1 MQGTMK
7 AAVMY
12 APRVMRTEERPRPT
26 PGSDELLIKV
36 HHVGICGSDLH
47 FLKDGRLGNWVVEAP
62 LVLGHES
69 AGEVV
74 GIGCDVTGFAI
85 GDKVAL
91 EPGVPC
97 GSCKF
102 CMTGHYNLCSTMS
115 FMAIPG
121 ERDGA
126 FREYVSHPAKMC
138 FRLPPNVS
146 TLEGALCEPLAV
158 GLYAVEKSA
167 ARLGQSAVIFGSGCI
182 GLVTLL
188 VLRAVGV
195 TDITVVDIAQNRLNK
210 ALELGAR
217 RVIRGDQEN
226 AVMAITAT
234 GGCDLVFDAAGSPIT
249 ARQAS
254 KVVAPNG
261 VVVIVGMAADPE
273 IKIDLGT
280 MAAREARL
288 ETIFRYRNHYP
299 TAIAAVESGVIPLQE
314 IVSHVFPFAD
324 IAEKVLFSMDHADE
338 VIKGV
343 ISFVE

>member
-1 MQGTMK
+1 MEGTMK
-7 AAVMY
+7 AAVMH
-12 APRVMRTEERPRPT
+12 APREMRIEERPRPVAQA
-26 PGSDELLIKV
+26 DELLIKV

-47 FLKDGRLGNWVVEAP
+47 FLKDGRLGNWVVDAP

-74 GIGCDVTGFAI
+74 GIGSAVTGFAI

-97 GSCKF
+97 GSCEF
-102 CMTGHYNLCSTMS
+102 CMAGHYNLCKKMS

-126 FREYVSHPAKMC
+126 FREYVAHPAKMC
-138 FRLPPNVS
+138 FKLPANMS
-146 TLEGALCEPLAV
+146 TLEGALCEPLSV
-158 GLYAVEKSA
+158 GLYAVEKSG

-188 VLRAVGV
+188 VLKAVGIS
-195 TDITVVDIAQNRLNK
+195 DITVVDIAQKRLDK

-217 RVIRGDQEN
+217 RVIRADQED
-226 AVMAITAT
+226 AVAVLMAD
-234 GGCDLVFDAAGSPIT
+234 GGCDLVFDAAGSPVT
-249 ARQAS
+249 ALQAT
-254 KVVAPNG
+254 KVVASNG
-261 VVVIVGMAADPE
+261 VVVMVGMAANPE
-273 IKIDLGT
+273 IKLDMGT

-299 TAIAAVESGVIPLQE
+299 TAVSSVASGVIPLKN
-314 IVSHVFPFAD
+314 IASHVFPFD
-324 IAEKVLFSMDHADE
+324 SIAEEVLFSMDHPDE

-343 ISFVE
+343 ISFVG